1 MMVELGHLNGLEVI
15 IEGVDNQKQVE
26 LLRRM
31 KIDTIQGFYY
41 SKALSL
47 ENLDEFLK
55 ENIYEKKEAVS
66 NEWLQ

>member
-1 MMVELGHLNGLEVI
+1 
-15 IEGVDNQKQVE
+15 
-26 LLRRM
+26 M